1 MASAMKVNTD
11 AVVTVAKNI
20 KRINDDIRNQFS
32 DVESAI
38 RRLDSSWDGSAAT
51 NAIGKFNSLKG
62 AYCDNRYKVI
72 ENFVNFL
79 LQQVGEGYTQTES
92 ANTSLADAFK

>member
-1 MASAMKVNTD
+1 MSTIKVNTD
-11 AVVTVAKNI
+11 AVVSVAQ
-20 KRINDDIRNQFS
+20 DIRKINNDIRDLIS
-32 DVESAI
+32 PVESAMKA
-38 RRLDSSWDGSAAT
+38 LDKTWDGSAAS
-51 NAIGKFNSLKG
+51 NAISKFNALKSD
-62 AYCDNRYKVI
+62 YSDNRYNVI